1 MKKLFSFFILIFIL
15 ISEISNDYF
24 STDFLDSIDKT
35 AYNINTATIQYSL
48 TYKKSILKV
57 SIKTED
63 KIQQKINFVAFLRSE
78 NNNKE
83 FKLKCLYPHED
94 IIECKPKS
102 GLILD
107 VNDKYHIYYNRSNKE
122 KLIFDYE
129 DIMEDDKR
137 ISLIFKPDLYV
148 NQTVYLDN
156 KKIMAQI
163 NRKCVA
169 GGYLYI
175 INKRKKVQ
183 NLPNDGFNKFIELNN
198 FIYEPDYDNV
208 NLMDIYKLAIRK
220 GYHIIETEIVLNKE
234 DVIALYRGNKNI
246 NYEQNIIKF
255 SELLKLSK
263 ENEIILDI
271 KFNYLNI
278 EKNKIKSFLNKII
291 EEIEQYG
298 MINSIIFNDLINL
311 DIISKLKNIRTNI
324 PISISTITKKED
336 IEKIKSYL
344 DEFNRVILSIDS
356 NIDEFTLNYIKS
368 LNYKIKYSHMNS
380 RESYDKLTSN
390 GVNYIGTDTLE
401 PFLINNDKDYPMS
414 VECVP
419 IFLDD
424 LSECKMSNEHILRD
438 NEFYNIHYS
447 SNIYKKSM
455 DINETAIGEF
465 RYEDTKINDM
475 KYYVV
480 KNIDIEKGII
490 NLITS
495 DKIAIGKKIKGKIG
509 PNFDNVADIY
519 IFDFICEGIGQN
531 YINCKIE
538 KDDNKIEFNGNYV
551 IYNLENYSFNEEEIE
566 DFNLMKL
573 KYRHIYSNQEKAI
586 YYSILIFITFCI
598 IYYSYPYMNEKYY

>member
-57 SIKTED
+57 AIKTED
-63 KIQQKINFVAFLRSE
+63 KIKQKINFVAFLRSE

-83 FKLKCLYPHED
+83 YKLKCLYPHED

-344 DEFNRVILSIDS
+344 DEFNRVIISIDS

-401 PFLINNDKDYPMS
+401 PFLINNDKDFPMS

-480 KNIDIEKGII
+480 KNINIEKGII

-495 DKIAIGKKIKGKIG
+495 DKIAKGKKIKGKIG

-538 KDDNKIEFNGNYV
+538 KDDNKIEFNGNYA

>member
-63 KIQQKINFVAFLRSE
+63 KIKQKINFVAFLRSE

-271 KFNYLNI
+271 KFNYLTI

-344 DEFNRVILSIDS
+344 DEFNRVIISIDS

-401 PFLINNDKDYPMS
+401 PFLINNDKDFPMS

-480 KNIDIEKGII
+480 KNINIEKGII

>member
-63 KIQQKINFVAFLRSE
+63 KIKKKINFVAFLRSE

-83 FKLKCLYPHED
+83 YKLKCLYPHED

-324 PISISTITKKED
+324 PISI
-336 IEKIKSYL
+336 
-344 DEFNRVILSIDS
+344 
-356 NIDEFTLNYIKS
+356 
-368 LNYKIKYSHMNS
+368 
-380 RESYDKLTSN
+380 
-390 GVNYIGTDTLE
+390 
-401 PFLINNDKDYPMS
+401 
-414 VECVP
+414 
-419 IFLDD
+419 
-424 LSECKMSNEHILRD
+424 
-438 NEFYNIHYS
+438 
-447 SNIYKKSM
+447 
-455 DINETAIGEF
+455 
-465 RYEDTKINDM
+465 
-475 KYYVV
+475 
-480 KNIDIEKGII
+480 
-490 NLITS
+490 
-495 DKIAIGKKIKGKIG
+495 
-509 PNFDNVADIY
+509 
-519 IFDFICEGIGQN
+519 
-531 YINCKIE
+531 
-538 KDDNKIEFNGNYV
+538 
-551 IYNLENYSFNEEEIE
+551 
-566 DFNLMKL
+566 
-573 KYRHIYSNQEKAI
+573 
-586 YYSILIFITFCI
+586 
-598 IYYSYPYMNEKYY
+598 

>member
-63 KIQQKINFVAFLRSE
+63 KIKQKINFVAFLRSE

-83 FKLKCLYPHED
+83 YKLKCLYPHED

-246 NYEQNIIKF
+246 NYEKNIIKF

-401 PFLINNDKDYPMS
+401 PFLINNDKDYSMS

-480 KNIDIEKGII
+480 KNINIEKGII

-538 KDDNKIEFNGNYV
+538 KDDNKIEFNGNYA

>member
-63 KIQQKINFVAFLRSE
+63 KIKKKINFVAFLRSE

-83 FKLKCLYPHED
+83 YKLKCLYPHED

-401 PFLINNDKDYPMS
+401 PFLINNDKDFPMS

-424 LSECKMSNEHILRD
+424 LSECKMRNEHILRD

-480 KNIDIEKGII
+480 KNINIEKGII

-509 PNFDNVADIY
+509 PNFDNAADIY

-538 KDDNKIEFNGNYV
+538 KDDNKIEFNGNYA

>member
-57 SIKTED
+57 AIKTED
-63 KIQQKINFVAFLRSE
+63 KIKQKINFVAFLRSE

-83 FKLKCLYPHED
+83 YKLKCLYPHED

-344 DEFNRVILSIDS
+344 DEFNRVIISIDS

-480 KNIDIEKGII
+480 KNINIEKGII

-495 DKIAIGKKIKGKIG
+495 DKIAKGKKIKGKIG

-538 KDDNKIEFNGNYV
+538 KDDNKIEFNGNYA

>member
-63 KIQQKINFVAFLRSE
+63 KIKQKINFVAFLRSE

-83 FKLKCLYPHED
+83 YKLKCLYPHED

-246 NYEQNIIKF
+246 NYGQNIIKF

-344 DEFNRVILSIDS
+344 DEFNRVIISIDS

-380 RESYDKLTSN
+380 RESYDILTSN

-401 PFLINNDKDYPMS
+401 PFLINNDKDFPMS

-480 KNIDIEKGII
+480 KNINFEKGII

>member
-57 SIKTED
+57 AIKTED
-63 KIQQKINFVAFLRSE
+63 KIKQKINFVAFLRSE

-83 FKLKCLYPHED
+83 YKLKCLYPHED

-344 DEFNRVILSIDS
+344 DEFNRVIISIDS

-380 RESYDKLTSN
+380 RESYDILTSN

-480 KNIDIEKGII
+480 KNINIEKGII

-495 DKIAIGKKIKGKIG
+495 DKIAKGKKIKGKIG

>member
-63 KIQQKINFVAFLRSE
+63 KIKQKINFVAFLRSE

-83 FKLKCLYPHED
+83 YKLKCLYPHED

-344 DEFNRVILSIDS
+344 DEFNRVIISIDS

-401 PFLINNDKDYPMS
+401 PFLINNDKDFPMS

-480 KNIDIEKGII
+480 KNINFEKGII

-495 DKIAIGKKIKGKIG
+495 DKIPEGKKIRGKIG

-538 KDDNKIEFNGNYV
+538 KDDNKIEFNGNYA

>member
-63 KIQQKINFVAFLRSE
+63 KIKQKINFVAFLRSE

-83 FKLKCLYPHED
+83 YKLKCLYPHED

-344 DEFNRVILSIDS
+344 DEFNRVIISIDS

-401 PFLINNDKDYPMS
+401 PFLINNDKDFPMS

-480 KNIDIEKGII
+480 KNINFEKGII

-538 KDDNKIEFNGNYV
+538 KDDNKIEFNGNYA

>member
-63 KIQQKINFVAFLRSE
+63 KIKQKINFVAFLRSE

-83 FKLKCLYPHED
+83 YKLKCLYPHED

-344 DEFNRVILSIDS
+344 DEFNRVIISIDS

-401 PFLINNDKDYPMS
+401 PFLINNDKDFPMS

-480 KNIDIEKGII
+480 KNINIEKGII

-495 DKIAIGKKIKGKIG
+495 DKIPIGKKIKGKIG

-538 KDDNKIEFNGNYV
+538 KDDNKIEFNGNYA

>member
-63 KIQQKINFVAFLRSE
+63 KIKKKINFVAFLRSE

-83 FKLKCLYPHED
+83 YKLKCLYPHED

-220 GYHIIETEIVLNKE
+220 GFHIIETEIVLNKE

-344 DEFNRVILSIDS
+344 DEFNRVIISIDS

-401 PFLINNDKDYPMS
+401 PFLINNDKDFPMS

-438 NEFYNIHYS
+438 NELYNIHYS

-480 KNIDIEKGII
+480 KNINIEKGII